1 MLLKSIIIS
10 LMLYYININSWNL
23 LESFVSESISPFSF
37 YQNRGYGNNLSR
49 YMDETNERTNYL
61 ILSTKEIKGD
71 YVLKVSD
78 DILDKSNLVPVKK
91 CKTLY
96 TYNKTIYYKK
106 EAVAFLFSSRE
117 LLESLVAESQILFE
131 VKCIDKYKSDFIVA
145 ASKALPLSTDIIEN
159 AISFQLHEYIKQD
172 SIYDRLKGMIVA
184 YTRAIAFAK
193 NPKEQSLMCMLRD
206 LKNSFAG
213 LNTQVMVSETAVLNE
228 SKYISLIQTAKEAYK
243 DTVNTRTNL
252 FDILTQRFAEIVK
265 LAKAR
270 AEEISRNKPVCSASI
285 RARLMDQKDVL
296 ENKLYSLE
304 SKDGISDLIEELN
317 SIKKQERDNGIK
329 LNKKREYFKKGSW
342 EYERKNY
349 LKQEIKKY
357 EDENYEFKSIKQQI
371 ADIRQRLSNIESGS
385 YTYDT
390 TLGDLFVRVSDIMN
404 ELISKAKTS
413 GETNGN
419 IDYSCFS
426 LNNLAISINVQTSDE
441 EKVFLD
447 VIMNEA
453 LMGKLRVLSDE
464 GVLSLIVESA
474 NKYKCL
480 ECSNTE
486 KGKQIL
492 GTLREFWAYK
502 HNQCSSFSI
511 PDNLVVLKSLMA
523 FFIKPFGFD
532 QIDRY
537 AQNRGIECKEFGYML
552 RGAIIGYAAFP
563 KTFTDVLYA
572 NADIYIP
579 MDEYLTVIHKLVE
592 TQYFSCT

>member
-1 MLLKSIIIS
+1 
-10 LMLYYININSWNL
+10 MLYYININSWNL

-61 ILSTKEIKGD
+61 ILSTKEIEGD
-71 YVLKVSD
+71 YVLRVSD

-106 EAVAFLFSSRE
+106 GAVAFLFSSRE

-145 ASKALPLSTDIIEN
+145 ASKALPLSTGIIEN

-184 YTRAIAFAK
+184 YTRAIAFAE
-193 NPKEQSLMCMLRD
+193 NPKKQSLMCMLRD
-206 LKNSFAG
+206 LKNSLAG

-252 FDILTQRFAEIVK
+252 FDILMQRFAEIVK

-270 AEEISRNKPVCSASI
+270 AEEISRNKPACSASI

-357 EDENYEFKSIKQQI
+357 ENENYEFKSIKQQI

-413 GETNGN
+413 GETNGD

-426 LNNLAISINVQTSDE
+426 LNNLVISINVKTSDE

-592 TQYFSCT
+592 TQYSSCT